1 MKKIFLAI
9 IPALICGIFLTSC
22 NNKNEAEKEFQIIEF
37 ECTYEVD
44 NLANELLVFI
54 LRDYFE
60 LVTEIR
66 GERCVQICKIKSKQL
81 KTTLE
86 ALNIVSI
93 AKAFPDWPEEPVIVY
108 NEYGQPVQKP
118 EFNRVFKILFTSEQ
132 DADKAIAELNVLPEI
147 LYAEK
152 NGSASPN

>member
-9 IPALICGIFLTSC
+9 IPALIYGILLSSC
-22 NNKNEAEKEFQIIEF
+22 NNKNEAEEEFQIIEF

-66 GERCVQICKIKSKQL
+66 DRKS
-81 KTTLE
+81 TR
-86 ALNIVSI
+86 LNS
-93 AKAFPDWPEEPVIVY
+93 
-108 NEYGQPVQKP
+108 
-118 EFNRVFKILFTSEQ
+118 SH
-132 DADKAIAELNVLPEI
+132 
-147 LYAEK
+147 
-152 NGSASPN
+152 